1 MSLAKRNILFYFT
14 SVTILL
20 CICMTL
26 AYIQSREMIISEG
39 KERAEN
45 LIQTF
50 EATINGSHIDVNDPN
65 FKKNIQSQLD
75 ELKKEIPDIKDFTIY
90 NIENQSAIASS
101 TAENADKKA
110 DPEDLEAAKEDQT
123 VVIVD
128 NDEGHFVADITA
140 PLHIGGKINYV
151 SGVMVSLDA
160 EMMSIHNLLVKMI
173 LIAVVTIL
181 LGVLIQW
188 FFNIRKMSMELHNL
202 MAVSTEIAKGN
213 LRAKVTTKRSDE
225 IGKLS
230 HNVNDMSQELSN
242 IINTVIQNSKQI
254 YSLSNHLAEAT
265 SENSKSI
272 DEVSKTID
280 SLARGSFD
288 QTAEAKKGVEK
299 LVALA
304 NQIQTALNSSNQI
317 EQFTIETSKLNE
329 DGKEALKKLE
339 EKLKINN
346 DVSLQ
351 IASNANLLLGKSS
364 SISQVIDTIQAIA
377 EQTNLL
383 ALNAAIEAA
392 RAGEQGKG
400 FAVVADEIRMLAEQ
414 TSSST
419 KTISM
424 IIQEIQN
431 EINITKNNID
441 LGASSLSHV
450 NEKLAVTTEAFDA
463 ISKSINS
470 SIEHIGNL
478 TSNIELINDNKD
490 EVVTLIKDISAISES
505 TASSAQ
511 EISASAQEQSATT
524 EDISNTADNL
534 REIAHKLDSSIGR
547 FKV

>member
-1 MSLAKRNILFYFT
+1 MSLAKRNVLFYLT
-14 SVTILL
+14 SITILL
-20 CICMTL
+20 CVCMTL
-26 AYIQSREMIISEG
+26 VYIQSREMIISEG
-39 KERAEN
+39 KKRAEN

-65 FKKNIQSQLD
+65 FKKNTQSQLD
-75 ELKKEIPDIKDFTIY
+75 ELKKKIPDIKDFTIY
-90 NIENQSAIASS
+90 NIENQSAIAS
-101 TAENADKKA
+101 TKAENADKKA
-110 DPEDLEAAKEDQT
+110 DLEDLEAAKKDQT

-128 NDEGHFVADITA
+128 NDEGDFVVDITA

-151 SGVMVSLDA
+151 SGVMVSLDE
-160 EMMSIHNLLVKMI
+160 EMGNINKLLVKMI

-188 FFNIRKMSMELHNL
+188 FFNIRKMSTELQNL
-202 MAVSTEIAKGN
+202 MVVSNEIAQGN
-213 LRAKVTTKRSDE
+213 FKAKATTKRSDE

-230 HNVNDMSQELSN
+230 RNINDMSQELSN
-242 IINTVIQNSKQI
+242 IISSVIQNSKQI
-254 YSLSNHLAEAT
+254 FLLSNDLAKAT
-265 SENSKSI
+265 NENTKSI
-272 DEVSKTID
+272 DEVSRTID
-280 SLARGSFD
+280 TLAKGSFN

-304 NQIQTALNSSNQI
+304 DQIQTALNSSDQI
-317 EQFTIETSKLNE
+317 EQNTIETSKLNE

-400 FAVVADEIRMLAEQ
+400 FAVVADEIRVLAEQ

-431 EINITKNNID
+431 EINTTKNNID

-450 NEKLAVTTEAFDA
+450 NEKLAVTTEAFEA

-470 SIEHIGNL
+470 SIKHIGNL

-490 EVVTLIKDISAISES
+490 EVVTLIKDISDISES

-511 EISASAQEQSATT
+511 EILASAQEQTATT

-534 REIAHKLDSSIGR
+534 REIAHKLDASIGR